1 MGADVLMSINV
12 TDLHGENRRLARR
25 RCGLAIA
32 VSIGIAVGSVPQVSE
47 GIRTIV
53 GFASGEPA
61 VLTGRAGAGDGKPRK
76 LEAAR
81 DQQTAMV
88 KPSGDQIGTTGI
100 EPAPGRNGTLAHGIF
115 VTGTIILDG
124 ARISHVTARLPA
136 TVAELRKR
144 LGDMVAKDEVVAV
157 LDSREMAEVRSEYL
171 AARLTVDLQRDFYDR
186 SELTQDLRVA
196 GAQALTPLRGAL
208 AQAQMKVDEAHQ
220 KLFELGMTAE
230 EIAALPEEPE
240 SNLRRREVIAPLSGR
255 IIESKV
261 YLGDVVGRDHRDTE
275 LFTIANLDRVRVELA
290 LDPTELPLVREGQ
303 TVSVAVPGSTK
314 PATGKIVF
322 IGLIPQEET
331 AQVVAEIANPDG
343 RWRPGAL
350 VRCTIAIEE

>member
-1 MGADVLMSINV
+1 MAGADVLMSINV

-25 RCGLAIA
+25 RRGLAIA
-32 VSIGIAVGSVPQVSE
+32 VSIGIAVGGVPQVSE
-47 GIRTIV
+47 GIRTVV
-53 GFASGEPA
+53 GFASGAPA
-61 VLTGRAGAGDGKPRK
+61 LLTGRAGAGDREPRK

-81 DQQTAMV
+81 NQQTAMV
-88 KPSGDQIGTTGI
+88 KPSGDQIGPTGI
-100 EPAPGRNGTLAHGIF
+100 ELAPGRNGTLAHGILA
-115 VTGTIILDG
+115 TGTIILDG
-124 ARISHVTARLPA
+124 ARIAHVSARLPA
-136 TVAELRKR
+136 TVAELHKR

-171 AARLTVDLQRDFYDR
+171 AARLTLDQQIDFR
-186 SELTQDLRVA
+186 SELTQELRVA
-196 GAQALTPLRGAL
+196 GAQALTPLRGTRP
-208 AQAQMKVDEAHQ
+208 QAQMKLDEARQ
-220 KLFELGMTAE
+220 KLFELGMTADE
-230 EIAALPEEPE
+230 VAALPEQPE

-261 YLGDVVGRDHRDTE
+261 YLGDVVGRDRRDTP

-290 LDPTELPLVREGQ
+290 LGPTELPLVREGQ
-303 TVSVAVPGSTK
+303 TVSVAVAGSTK

-322 IGLIPQEET
+322 IGPMPQEET
-331 AQVVAEIANPDG
+331 AHVMAEIANPDG